1 MWTNDKRRRNIND
14 PLNSPLNVSE
24 RMSRKSLSD
33 DIDLPLVKPSI
44 FRIMLIP
51 AFLLKPLSLALPSR
65 FIFHLL
71 HNVSLRS
78 SFYIRKLRV
87 ISLKVNATHSL
98 YVHPCHSCDCVVVVR
113 VCPWG
118 VNSGTRLEKVDNVLR
133 DAESENAI
141 EGVSVDR
148 VGD

>member
-87 ISLKVNATHSL
+87 ISV
-98 YVHPCHSCDCVVVVR
+98 
-113 VCPWG
+113 G
-118 VNSGTRLEKVDNVLR
+118 SGTRLEKVDNVLR